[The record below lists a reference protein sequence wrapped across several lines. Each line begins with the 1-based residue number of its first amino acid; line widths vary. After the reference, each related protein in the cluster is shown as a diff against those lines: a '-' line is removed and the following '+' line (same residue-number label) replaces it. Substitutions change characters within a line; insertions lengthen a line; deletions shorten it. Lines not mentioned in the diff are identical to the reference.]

1 MRAFAWRLY
10 GDAGV
15 GPGDLQ
21 FANLYDGFTVVTPM
35 WVENF
40 GLCGRGEAL
49 PWMTADRIAVEGS
62 FPLNT
67 SGGSNGVG
75 RTHGVSLHYD
85 AVLQIQGRAGKRQVR
100 NHDLCIAESGPP
112 PDAPAAQILCS
123 APTP

>member
-1 MRAFAWRLY
+1 
-10 GDAGV
+10 
-15 GPGDLQ
+15 
-21 FANLYDGFTVVTPM
+21 M